1 MVKLRRLYI
10 ENFVILKEIMG
21 KDKLEI
27 NFTDNPLCIIIGMN
41 GSGKSFLMG
50 LISPTPF
57 DLIKNR
63 SGNPAIPNKVGKKE
77 LDLELD
83 AKYLYKIQ
91 IIYDKKTSC
100 FIKKYNR
107 YTNEFLGEL
116 NPNGNVNTYYDV
128 LERELGFTKSYLNI
142 GYLSDSITNLIEM
155 KPAERSSYI
164 SIWLPQLSEFIESYK
179 IVSKKANILKRQID
193 MLNNDIGKLSD
204 TDYDNLINNY
214 DTNIHELENRFHT
227 YMKNQTK
234 VQTYLNLL
242 KPITRDEL
250 VNQIKDFK
258 YKTNLLNQERIEI
271 LDSNKLLAKYSGK
284 EGQKLLQETINK
296 CNINIASLSAKIS
309 NIDNNLSNIET
320 ELNELNS
327 ENREIDQD
335 TYITISNT
343 IDTLKGEKEN
353 LLSLKNNIL
362 NEHPEYS
369 KLEIISKSEIDILKS
384 FIDDLKEI
392 RNKITSLVDSSY
404 LKDINYIE
412 SSNEKIIEL
421 KNTYE
426 ENLDKIEIDI
436 LNISNKIYLMKNS
449 DMSYLLKLRP
459 KDCNRECPIVTEL
472 MKFMNPDLEISKLQK
487 NLNDLVSNKDILTN
501 KISKIKEESQNMA
514 IALDYMNEMNN
525 KIFNRRNL
533 ISNMPKYIVETFENP
548 DVCFVLNNIPILA
561 DKIEDYK
568 EFIYL
573 CDKLSIL
580 DQSINNSINT
590 LNLIK
595 EKQAINDKWN
605 KLRESFD
612 NLNKERQI
620 LIDDLNRNENTESK
634 LKDLNELNEKN
645 SKRIEEYNEKAD
657 LLLKEKTILKEIA
670 KNYYLFNT
678 YKETDR
684 LLEIK
689 IYQTKSSLDEFKS
702 KIEIIKNK
710 KNSMMTLVENR
721 DSLIKKKKRY
731 DLLADV
737 WSPREGYP
745 ALQMED
751 WLDEL
756 TVQTNNDLE
765 RMWGSELKIERFKIE
780 ANEFN
785 IEVNKNG
792 SIIKDAS
799 ECSAG
804 ERSTLSLAISFAVIE
819 INLKYRKY
827 NILRFDELDG
837 PFDADRR
844 RTFID
849 VLSNRLTD
857 LDCGSAFIISHNNE
871 FGDIPADAIILSET
885 AEKTDMI
892 NKTIVYDTKSK

>member
-27 NFTDNPLCIIIGMN
+27 NFTDNPLCIIIGKN

-63 SGNPAIPNKVGKKE
+63 SGNPAIPDKTGKKE

-83 AKYLYKIQ
+83 GKYVYKIQ

-100 FIKKYNR
+100 FVKKYNR

-128 LERELGFTKSYLNI
+128 LEREIGFTKSYLNI

-155 KPAERSSYI
+155 KPAERSAYI

-179 IVSKKANILKRQID
+179 IVSKKSNIIKRQID

-204 TDYDNLINNY
+204 TDYDNLIKNY
-214 DTNIHELENRFHT
+214 DMNIHELETQYHT
-227 YMKNQTK
+227 YIKNQSKT
-234 VQTYLNLL
+234 QTYLNIL
-242 KPITRDEL
+242 KPVTRDDMTQKIYE
-250 VNQIKDFK
+250 FK
-258 YKTNLLNQERIEI
+258 NKVKLLNQERTEI
-271 LDSNKLLAKYSGK
+271 LDAQALLSKYSGK
-284 EGQKLLQETINK
+284 KGQKLLQDTINE
-296 CNINIASLSAKIS
+296 CNINIASLTAKIS
-309 NIDNNLSNIET
+309 NIDSNLSNIEI
-320 ELNELNS
+320 ELNELNA
-327 ENREIDQD
+327 ENKDVDQD
-335 TYITISNT
+335 TYVSISNT
-343 IDTLKGEKEN
+343 IETLKSE
-353 LLSLKNNIL
+353 KNNLSDIKANIL
-362 NEHPEYS
+362 SEHPEYD
-369 KLEIISKSEIDILKS
+369 KLEIISKTEIDILKS
-384 FIDDLKEI
+384 FIDDIKEI
-392 RNKITSLVDSSY
+392 RNKITSLIDSSY
-404 LKDINYIE
+404 LKDTNYIE

-421 KNTYE
+421 KKTYE
-426 ENLDKIEIDI
+426 DNLDKLEIDI
-436 LNISNKIYLMKNS
+436 LNISNKIYLLKNS

-459 KDCNRECPIVTEL
+459 KDCTRECPIVSEL
-472 MKFMNPDLEISKLQK
+472 MKFMNPNLEIANLQR
-487 NLNDLVSNKDILTN
+487 NLNTLLENKNDLNS
-501 KISKIKEESQNMA
+501 KINRIKEESQNMA
-514 IALDYMNEMNN
+514 IALDYINEMNN

-533 ISNMPKYIVETFENP
+533 IAIMPDYIIKIFDNP
-548 DVCFVLNNIPILA
+548 DMCFVLNNIPILA

-568 EFIYL
+568 EFVYL
-573 CDKLSIL
+573 CDKISII
-580 DQSINNSINT
+580 DQSINNSLNT
-590 LNLIK
+590 LKVIK
-595 EKQAINDKWN
+595 EKQAINEKWN

-612 NLNKERQI
+612 NMSTERQR
-620 LIDDLNRNENTESK
+620 LIDDLNKNENIESK
-634 LKDLNELNEKN
+634 LKDLNILNEKN
-645 SKRIEEYNEKAD
+645 TKQIEEYNIKAD
-657 LLLKEKTILKEIA
+657 TLLEEKKLLKELAKT
-670 KNYYLFNT
+670 YYLYNS
-678 YKETDR
+678 YKEADR
-684 LLEIK
+684 IFEIK
-689 IYQTKSSLDEFKS
+689 IYQTKSSLDEFKA
-702 KIEIIKNK
+702 KIEVIKNK

-721 DSLIKKKKRY
+721 NELLRKKKKY

-756 TVQTNNDLE
+756 TIQTNHDLE
-765 RMWGSELKIERFKIE
+765 KMWGSELKIERFKIE

-785 IEVNKNG
+785 ISINKNG

-849 VLSNRLTD
+849 VLNNRLND

-871 FGDIPADAIILSET
+871 FGDIPADVIVLSET
-885 AEKTDMI
+885 EEKTEMI
-892 NKTIVYDTKSK
+892 NKTVVYDTKH

>member
-27 NFTDNPLCIIIGMN
+27 NFTDNPLCIIIGKN

-63 SGNPAIPNKVGKKE
+63 SGNPAIPDKTGKKE

-83 AKYLYKIQ
+83 GKYVYKIQ
-91 IIYDKKTSC
+91 IVYDKKTSC
-100 FIKKYNR
+100 FVKKYNR

-155 KPAERSSYI
+155 KPAERSAYI

-179 IVSKKANILKRQID
+179 IVSKKSNIIKRQID

-204 TDYDNLINNY
+204 TDYDNLIKNY
-214 DTNIHELENRFHT
+214 DMNIHELETQYHT
-227 YMKNQTK
+227 YIKNQSKT
-234 VQTYLNLL
+234 QTYLNIL
-242 KPITRDEL
+242 KPVTRDEMR
-250 VNQIKDFK
+250 QKIYEFK
-258 YKTNLLNQERIEI
+258 NKVKLLNQERTEI
-271 LDSNKLLAKYSGK
+271 LDAQALLSKYSGK
-284 EGQKLLQETINK
+284 KGQKLLQDTINE
-296 CNINIASLSAKIS
+296 CNINIASLTAKIS
-309 NIDNNLSNIET
+309 NIDSNLSNIEM
-320 ELNELNS
+320 ELNELNA
-327 ENREIDQD
+327 ENKDVDQD
-335 TYITISNT
+335 TYVSISNT
-343 IDTLKGEKEN
+343 IETLKSE
-353 LLSLKNNIL
+353 KNNLSDIKANIL
-362 NEHPEYS
+362 SEHPEYD
-369 KLEIISKSEIDILKS
+369 KLEIISKTEIDILKS
-384 FIDDLKEI
+384 FIDDIKEI
-392 RNKITSLVDSSY
+392 RNKITSLIDSSY
-404 LKDINYIE
+404 LKDTNYIE

-421 KNTYE
+421 KKTYE
-426 ENLDKIEIDI
+426 DNLDKLEIDI
-436 LNISNKIYLMKNS
+436 MNISNKIYLLKNS

-459 KDCNRECPIVTEL
+459 KDCTRECPIVSEL
-472 MKFMNPDLEISKLQK
+472 MKFMNPNLEIANLQR
-487 NLNDLVSNKDILTN
+487 NLNILLENKNDLNI
-501 KISKIKEESQNMA
+501 KINRIKEESQNMA
-514 IALDYMNEMNN
+514 IALDYINEMNN

-533 ISNMPKYIVETFENP
+533 IAIMPDYIIKIFDNP
-548 DVCFVLNNIPILA
+548 DMCFVLNNIPILA

-568 EFIYL
+568 EFVYL
-573 CDKLSIL
+573 CDKISII
-580 DQSINNSINT
+580 DQSINNSLNT
-590 LNLIK
+590 LKVIK
-595 EKQAINDKWN
+595 EKQAINEKWN

-612 NLNKERQI
+612 NMSVERQR
-620 LIDDLNRNENTESK
+620 LIDDLNKNENIESK
-634 LKDLNELNEKN
+634 LKDLNILNEKN
-645 SKRIEEYNEKAD
+645 TKQIEEYNIKAD
-657 LLLKEKTILKEIA
+657 TLLEEKKLLKELAKT
-670 KNYYLFNT
+670 YYLYNS
-678 YKETDR
+678 YKEADR
-684 LLEIK
+684 IFEIK
-689 IYQTKSSLDEFKS
+689 IYQTKSSLDEFKA
-702 KIEIIKNK
+702 KIEVIKNK

-721 DSLIKKKKRY
+721 NELLRKKKKY

-756 TVQTNNDLE
+756 TIQTNHDLE
-765 RMWGSELKIERFKIE
+765 KMWGSELKIERFKIE

-785 IEVNKNG
+785 ISINKNG

-849 VLSNRLTD
+849 VLNNRLND

-871 FGDIPADAIILSET
+871 FGDIPADVIVLSET
-885 AEKTDMI
+885 EEKTEMI
-892 NKTIVYDTKSK
+892 NKTVVYDTKH